1 MRIQLL
7 LIIIFLFQSIVF
19 AETWNLPS
27 DINDTNTK
35 VNFEVDSTW
44 HFIEGDTK
52 KVSGKIWLEDP
63 RDYSSVRASI
73 NLPVAEF
80 NTDGES
86 RDERMREVMHA
97 ESYPEVSYSISKL
110 NGLCDPKGLKE
121 GLSCDFITE
130 GSLMISGVTK
140 PVSFPSKVTREQNAY
155 TISGS
160 TTIQWADF
168 NIEDP
173 SILVA
178 KLDPDAK
185 IKFSIT
191 IPDAQTSKEEGNA
204 KHN

>member
-1 MRIQLL
+1 MRIIILL
-7 LIIIFLFQSIVF
+7 TILSLFQTSSY

-27 DINDTNTK
+27 EIDDTNTK

-52 KVSGKIWLEDP
+52 KISGKIWLEDP
-63 RDYSSVRASI
+63 KDYSSVRASI

-80 NTDGES
+80 DTDGES

-97 ESYPEVSYSISKL
+97 DAYPEVSYTISKL
-110 NGLCDPKGLKE
+110 NGLCDPKGLTE
-121 GLSCDFITE
+121 GLSCDFTTE
-130 GSLMISGVTK
+130 GSLTISGVTK
-140 PVSFPSKVTREQNAY
+140 QISFPSKVIREKDAY

-185 IKFSIT
+185 IIFSIK
-191 IPDAQTSKEEGNA
+191 IPDAKSSKDIVNA
-204 KHN
+204 EHN